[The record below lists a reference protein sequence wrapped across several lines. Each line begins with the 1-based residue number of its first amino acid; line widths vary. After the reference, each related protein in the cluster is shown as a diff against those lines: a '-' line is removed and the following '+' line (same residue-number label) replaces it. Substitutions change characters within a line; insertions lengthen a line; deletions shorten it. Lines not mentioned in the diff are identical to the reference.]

1 MLLITVPLVE
11 LLLSFVSTILIL
23 LIEATPTARS
33 AIAASLVVSPLI
45 LVMYVS
51 SVWLIELIAV
61 VLSVVDAFE
70 SLLMACL

>member
-1 MLLITVPLVE
+1 VPLVE

>member
-51 SVWLIELIAV
+51 SV
-61 VLSVVDAFE
+61 
-70 SLLMACL
+70 